1 MDLRPVP
8 VLVLLALA
16 CCACSGR
23 NEARVVVSPIH
34 TGTTPL
40 DRPRPPRADRGVTIL
55 SVLMDDDGGLTQS
68 LPSAINDFRRAH
80 GLHPL
85 AVARQ
90 LTRAADAHAH
100 ALAYAGMFQHEWP
113 DGRRFDQWIRTYY
126 KPPRHGYWSVGE
138 NLLWSTGAAGSLP
151 AAQALALWVA
161 SPPHLAILL
170 TPGWK
175 QVGIGAV
182 AAPDAGGVY
191 DGASVLIVAADF
203 GAR

>member
-138 NLLWSTGAAGSLP
+138 NLLGARGRRARCRPRRRSHSGSRARRISRSCLRLAGSRSGSALLP
-151 AAQALALWVA
+151 RPTQAA
-161 SPPHLAILL
+161 S
-170 TPGWK
+170 TT
-175 QVGIGAV
+175 
-182 AAPDAGGVY
+182 
-191 DGASVLIVAADF
+191 
-203 GAR
+203 ARAC

>member
-1 MDLRPVP
+1 VDPYVLQAAAPR
-8 VLVLLALA
+8 VLV
-16 CCACSGR
+16 
-23 NEARVVVSPIH
+23 
-34 TGTTPL
+34 
-40 DRPRPPRADRGVTIL
+40 
-55 SVLMDDDGGLTQS
+55 
-68 LPSAINDFRRAH
+68 
-80 GLHPL
+80 
-85 AVARQ
+85 
-90 LTRAADAHAH
+90 
-100 ALAYAGMFQHEWP
+100 
-113 DGRRFDQWIRTYY
+113 GRREPAR
-126 KPPRHGYWSVGE
+126 
-138 NLLWSTGAAGSLP
+138 STGAAGSLP